1 MWHTIPVLRAF
12 GQKASQVVVRRPG
25 HRFLSAPE
33 PIATLAKEHWEFA
46 WLSVAAYLQTPS
58 GQTHIQN
65 VLAKTAAP
73 IGALSPDPLP
83 PLTAAGWTEWKTF
96 PGNALL
102 AKIKQSHLRVQVWE
116 RHEPPAV
123 AVTFGG
129 TVFNND
135 ADWRA
140 NLRWFL
146 PGRTGDE
153 YTEVVQTFAPA
164 FDVEFK
170 RRAQSMDR
178 ERLSRLEIYST
189 GHSLG
194 GGLAQQ
200 FSYSL
205 PLDCLKRVKQVYAF
219 DASPVTGFFSVAQG
233 LRDANK
239 KGLLIDRIYERGE
252 ILALLRSLTSL
263 FYKPSAINAAIRG
276 VRYNLFRAWN
286 PIAAHSIDELAEK
299 LDAARRGATP
309 ISGRVPLT
317 PEDPFGHQ
325 ASGSIGASDDAD
337 PLKMPE
343 IPPVQTA
350 PSASSTESLTNIPP
364 LSQHCRPPAAPL
376 PTAAPPRDLI

>member
-1 MWHTIPVLRAF
+1 MWSAIPVLRAL
-12 GQKASQVVVRRPG
+12 GQTASQVVVREAG
-25 HRFLSAPE
+25 ERFLRAPQTIV
-33 PIATLAKEHWEFA
+33 PFAKLHWQFA
-46 WLSVAAYLQTPS
+46 WLSVAAYLQTPG
-58 GQTHIQN
+58 GQKHIRQTMTETDPE
-65 VLAKTAAP
+65 V
-73 IGALSPDPLP
+73 GAVPPDPSP
-83 PLTAAGWTEWKTF
+83 PLTAAGWTQWKTF
-96 PGNALL
+96 PGDELL
-102 AKIKQSHLRVQVWE
+102 EKIKNSHLRVQVWE
-116 RHEPPAV
+116 REEPPAV

-146 PGRTGDE
+146 PGRKGDE

-170 RRAQSMDR
+170 RRARDMDIG
-178 ERLSRLEIYST
+178 RLSKLEIYST

-205 PLDCLKRVKQVYAF
+205 PLDCIKRVKQVYAF
-219 DASPVTGFFSVAQG
+219 DPSPVTGFFSVAQA

-263 FYKPSAINAAIRG
+263 FYKPSTINAAIRG

-299 LDAARRGATP
+299 LDAAHDG
-309 ISGRVPLT
+309 
-317 PEDPFGHQ
+317 
-325 ASGSIGASDDAD
+325 
-337 PLKMPE
+337 
-343 IPPVQTA
+343 
-350 PSASSTESLTNIPP
+350 
-364 LSQHCRPPAAPL
+364 
-376 PTAAPPRDLI
+376 